1 MDEYKIKLDRS
12 VLKQLGSQL
21 YGDTPSVIAELVA
34 NSYDADAK
42 NVWITVDTSQNNIYV
57 EDDGKGMTAQ
67 DINDSFLNIGYDK
80 RDGHNV
86 TPLGRK
92 IMGRKGIGKLAAF
105 SLTNTVFV
113 YSTKSNTKCGCKLD
127 FKRITDGEEPQ
138 AISAD
143 TITFSQDRLSADG
156 TGTRIE
162 LHDVKKRVA
171 LSYRFIVNKLI
182 RTFDVNDD
190 NFSIHIRKQDSDFKE
205 LRRSELNFLTIMDT
219 IIVIGED
226 QKDKLNSVMGN
237 SIPEQYK
244 KCITYG
250 AYVESQKSRAK
261 NKLKAFPY
269 KIDVEDVQGNETT
282 VDFSLT
288 GWIGTVSSLPKL
300 KELSQSFLSESGE
313 DADQITISDNRIS
326 LFSRGKLGE
335 YDILSK
341 VKNNR
346 NSEAYVIG
354 EIYVDVFEDD
364 TLADMAISNRRGYDE
379 GDNRYIETAKI
390 IKRLVGYIVDQKD
403 AVIKRQKE
411 DNDEKEAEE
420 IKEKLTLTNKSKEIF
435 ENNLSEEDRS
445 IVQEENFQF
454 ARAITSTKATKKIF
468 ISHNNKLKKYG
479 QFIVDVLECYG
490 IDVSKNVIFTSDRR
504 LGVPQGKG
512 IYDYLKECFR
522 EELMVIFIFSKA
534 FYDSNVCISEAG
546 AAWATNQN
554 SLNVVVDIGFNDIE
568 KPSNNSLSSIRF
580 ADFHDSEQKIALF
593 EFFDT
598 IITIGLNMPVDKSKL
613 EKSIQEMIDCEKYSD
628 AIINNPP
635 LFIPSRKFLPM
646 PICPQCRNEMK
657 LTIKDDQTVYECS
670 NVSCGQIMPL
680 SIKQ

>member
-92 IMGRKGIGKLAAF
+92 IMGRKGIGKLAVF

-269 KIDVEDVQGNETT
+269 KIDVEDVHGNETT

-490 IDVSKNVIFTSDRR
+490 IDVSKNVIFT
-504 LGVPQGKG
+504 
-512 IYDYLKECFR
+512 
-522 EELMVIFIFSKA
+522 
-534 FYDSNVCISEAG
+534 
-546 AAWATNQN
+546 
-554 SLNVVVDIGFNDIE
+554 
-568 KPSNNSLSSIRF
+568 
-580 ADFHDSEQKIALF
+580 
-593 EFFDT
+593 
-598 IITIGLNMPVDKSKL
+598 
-613 EKSIQEMIDCEKYSD
+613 
-628 AIINNPP
+628 
-635 LFIPSRKFLPM
+635 
-646 PICPQCRNEMK
+646 
-657 LTIKDDQTVYECS
+657 
-670 NVSCGQIMPL
+670 
-680 SIKQ
+680 

>member
-162 LHDVKKRVA
+162 LYDVKKRVA

-226 QKDKLNSVMGN
+226 QNDKLNSVMGN

-379 GDNRYIETAKI
+379 GDNRNIETAKI

-468 ISHNNKLKKYG
+468 ISHN
-479 QFIVDVLECYG
+479 
-490 IDVSKNVIFTSDRR
+490 
-504 LGVPQGKG
+504 
-512 IYDYLKECFR
+512 
-522 EELMVIFIFSKA
+522 
-534 FYDSNVCISEAG
+534 
-546 AAWATNQN
+546 
-554 SLNVVVDIGFNDIE
+554 
-568 KPSNNSLSSIRF
+568 
-580 ADFHDSEQKIALF
+580 
-593 EFFDT
+593 
-598 IITIGLNMPVDKSKL
+598 
-613 EKSIQEMIDCEKYSD
+613 
-628 AIINNPP
+628 IN
-635 LFIPSRKFLPM
+635 
-646 PICPQCRNEMK
+646 
-657 LTIKDDQTVYECS
+657 
-670 NVSCGQIMPL
+670 
-680 SIKQ
+680 

>member
-1 MDEYKIKLDRS
+1 MDRHSIF
-12 VLKQLGSQL
+12 
-21 YGDTPSVIAELVA
+21 
-34 NSYDADAK
+34 
-42 NVWITVDTSQNNIYV
+42 
-57 EDDGKGMTAQ
+57 TA
-67 DINDSFLNIGYDK
+67 
-80 RDGHNV
+80 
-86 TPLGRK
+86 
-92 IMGRKGIGKLAAF
+92 
-105 SLTNTVFV
+105 
-113 YSTKSNTKCGCKLD
+113 
-127 FKRITDGEEPQ
+127 
-138 AISAD
+138 
-143 TITFSQDRLSADG
+143 
-156 TGTRIE
+156 
-162 LHDVKKRVA
+162 
-171 LSYRFIVNKLI
+171 
-182 RTFDVNDD
+182 
-190 NFSIHIRKQDSDFKE
+190 
-205 LRRSELNFLTIMDT
+205 
-219 IIVIGED
+219 
-226 QKDKLNSVMGN
+226 
-237 SIPEQYK
+237 
-244 KCITYG
+244 
-250 AYVESQKSRAK
+250 
-261 NKLKAFPY
+261 
-269 KIDVEDVQGNETT
+269 
-282 VDFSLT
+282 
-288 GWIGTVSSLPKL
+288 KL

-490 IDVSKNVIFTSDRR
+490 IDVSKNVIITSDRR
-504 LGVPQGKG
+504 LGVPQGKD

-554 SLNVVVDIGFNDIE
+554 CLNVVVDIGFNDIE